1 MKNIL
6 LNVTLGLTV
15 LTAFAVSVK
24 FFNINQNNNQEES
37 TTNWNQ
43 NNTWD
48 GKQNN
53 STTQIDEIV
62 KDEEQIIAQN
72 YKEAIEKSVELNKP
86 VLVFFSA
93 DWCSWCHKMKNQI
106 FPKES
111 VKKLLKNYILV
122 FVDVDDDPE
131 IFNDHDYEYIPAYSI
146 IDAKEKILKKG
157 SGFKNEKIF
166 GSWLNNPELYNL
178 PQNNNDPENTVP
190 EENNSE
196 DNCPS

>member
-15 LTAFAVSVK
+15 LTAFVVSVE
-24 FFNINQNNNQEES
+24 FFNINQNNNQKES

-48 GKQNN
+48 SQQNN
-53 STTQIDEIV
+53 NTTQIEEIV
-62 KDEEQIIAQN
+62 KDEKQIIAQN
-72 YKEAIEKSVELNKP
+72 YQEAIKKSAELNKP

-93 DWCSWCHKMKNQI
+93 DWCSWCHKMKNQV

-122 FVDVDDDPE
+122 FVDVDDDPK

-157 SGFKNEKIF
+157 SGFKNEKTF
-166 GSWLNNPELYNL
+166 ENWLNNPELYNL
-178 PQNNNDPENTVP
+178 PQNNNDPETINTK
-190 EENNSE
+190 E
-196 DNCPS
+196 

>member
-15 LTAFAVSVK
+15 LTAFVVSVE
-24 FFNINQNNNQEES
+24 FFNINQKES
-37 TTNWNQ
+37 TINWNQ

-48 GKQNN
+48 GQQNN
-53 STTQIDEIV
+53 NTTQIEEIV

-72 YKEAIEKSVELNKP
+72 YQEAIEKSAELNKP

-93 DWCSWCHKMKNQI
+93 DWCSWCHKMKSQI

-131 IFNDHDYEYIPAYSI
+131 IFNNHDYEYIPAYSI

-178 PQNNNDPENTVP
+178 PQNNVVTK
-190 EENNSE
+190 
-196 DNCPS
+196 